1 MNRSLFRARAV
12 WVSIHF
18 ASSMTLLPRPLK
30 ADGVTYTISIGY
42 ASLRLA
48 AHSTEFVR
56 HYRISTQ
63 EGAMRLLEE
72 EVTTR

>member
-1 MNRSLFRARAV
+1 
-12 WVSIHF
+12 
-18 ASSMTLLPRPLK
+18 MTLLPWPLK
-30 ADGVTYTISIGY
+30 ADGVTYPISTGY

-56 HYRISTQ
+56 HHRISTQ

-72 EVTTR
+72 EVATK